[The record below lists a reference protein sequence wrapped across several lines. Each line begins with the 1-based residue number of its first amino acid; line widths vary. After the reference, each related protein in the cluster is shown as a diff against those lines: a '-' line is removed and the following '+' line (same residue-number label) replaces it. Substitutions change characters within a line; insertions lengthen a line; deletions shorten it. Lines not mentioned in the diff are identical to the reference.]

1 MGAAAASEAP
11 AVLVRRPR
19 HRRRTPL
26 RTGAVL
32 VVTLAAC
39 LAVAASTLTAG
50 TDAADDRA
58 LSDEDAW
65 CSYLSSQ
72 YLSFPAPWTARIIN
86 CSGSAVDVAAVRSDG
101 TVGDC
106 VTVPARHSRHLG
118 GTLVAWVTDTRP
130 C

>member
-1 MGAAAASEAP
+1 M
-11 AVLVRRPR
+11 RRPR

-26 RTGAVL
+26 RTGAVV

-39 LAVAASTLTAG
+39 LAVGASTLTAG
-50 TDAADDRA
+50 TGADDRA
-58 LSDEDAW
+58 LNDEDAW

-72 YLSFPAPWTARIIN
+72 YLSFPAPWTARVIN

-101 TVGDC
+101 SVGDC